1 MVTKQSI
8 GKVAVTPKGAWS
20 ASVQY
25 KHLDLVTY
33 ASNSFIA
40 IQDSYNKVP
49 NPYATTAYWQLV
61 AAGGASAPALDSNG
75 ILYWPAASS

>member
-8 GKVAVTPKGAWS
+8 GKVAVTPQGAWS
-20 ASVQY
+20 GSVHY
-25 KHLDLVTY
+25 KRLDLVTY

-40 IQDSYNKVP
+40 RQDSYNKVP
-49 NPYATTAYWQLV
+49 DPNNITEYWQLV

-75 ILYWPAASS
+75 ILYWPSA